1 VAFTDAALN
10 AATNG
15 LTAAF
20 PFMSLHSADP
30 GSTGASETTAARK
43 NPGWPAA
50 SGSGDSTAANV
61 AFTGVAPG
69 GAVTFFGLWSAATG
83 GTFGGGFALTGDQT
97 ANSAGAYTVTL
108 ATVNATAT

>member
-1 VAFTDAALN
+1 MTFTDAALS
-10 AATNG
+10 AGTNG
-15 LTAAF
+15 ITAAF
-20 PFMSLHSADP
+20 PFLSLHSADP

-50 SGSGDSTAANV
+50 SGSGDSTVSNV
-61 AFTGVAPG
+61 AFTGVAAS

-83 GTFGGGFALTGDQT
+83 GTFGGGFPLPGDQT